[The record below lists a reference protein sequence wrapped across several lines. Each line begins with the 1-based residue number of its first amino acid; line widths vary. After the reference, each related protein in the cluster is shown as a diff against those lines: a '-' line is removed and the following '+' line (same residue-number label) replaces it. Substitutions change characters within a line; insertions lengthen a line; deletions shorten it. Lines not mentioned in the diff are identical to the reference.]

1 MPTAKRHLLDFVSG
15 QQRKVVRATFSAELM
30 GACDTCDKG
39 MLLSQM
45 LHDISSGDCSIDGA
59 RQRRENGRYQVTFV
73 LYIDAMRVFAAV
85 TASFVKIPAD
95 NGMLT
100 HVQYLR
106 ELLDSRVLT
115 ALGWTDTRDMV
126 ADGTTKGTVD
136 RHHLHTCK
144 SGTN

>member
-1 MPTAKRHLLDFVSG
+1 
-15 QQRKVVRATFSAELM
+15 M

-39 MLLSQM
+39 ILLSQM
-45 LHDISSGDCSIDGA
+45 LHEISSGDCSIEGA
-59 RQRRENGRYQVTFV
+59 RQRRENGGYQVPLV
-73 LYIDAMRVFAAV
+73 LYIDAMSVFAAV

-115 ALGWTDTRDMV
+115 GLGWTDTRDMV
-126 ADGTTKGTVD
+126 ADGTTKGAVD
-136 RHHLHTCK
+136 RQQLHTCM
-144 SGTN
+144 SGTSEIGHEVKLWKS